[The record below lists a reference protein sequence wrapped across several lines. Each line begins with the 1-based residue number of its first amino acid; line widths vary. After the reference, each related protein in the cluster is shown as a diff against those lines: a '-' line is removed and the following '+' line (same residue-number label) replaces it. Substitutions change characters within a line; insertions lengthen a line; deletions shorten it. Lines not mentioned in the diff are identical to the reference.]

1 MANKFNLTAELNL
14 RGPANIK
21 TVVAGIRRELGTVT
35 ADVKLKIDPAAS
47 RNISTITSKL
57 TAMNNVLASAK
68 NNTDS
73 LNIALKNLSSSI
85 QSVNA
90 VNTKTISSTSK
101 VSSTIQATAQ
111 AAQIA
116 SSKFEEFGKQSAL
129 AIKRFAAFS
138 VVTTGVYALIGA
150 INDGLKSFILFDKQL
165 VRLQQITGQTK
176 TQLGS
181 LEQTITQLAT
191 NFGVS
196 SESLIG
202 IADTLAQAGLSAE
215 ETRVA
220 LKALAMTE
228 LAPSFD
234 DITRTTEG
242 AIAAMRQFGLA
253 ATDLEDV
260 LGSINAVAA
269 RFAVESGDII
279 AAIQRTGGVFASA
292 SKGVSQGKDA
302 LNEFIAVFT
311 SVRATT
317 RESAETIATGLRTIF
332 TRIQRAGTIKQLRE
346 FGVELQDLE
355 NKFVGPFEAV
365 RRLSEALN
373 QLDPR
378 DVRFSTIIE
387 ELGGF
392 RQVGKVIPLIQQFAT
407 AQEALKVAQTGQSS
421 LSGAQVKSQQALGV
435 QIAKVREEFLALV
448 RDIGKSSSFQA
459 LAQIILGLASTFIK
473 LVGAFKPILPI
484 LAVIGAIKG
493 AGAITKFAGGFL
505 GAFGQGGGAKSVG
518 SNVGEKLTG
527 AAEKEKA
534 QVTARAADAT
544 RSNTDALHGLTSAI
558 KSLESA
564 VRSKST
570 TGLRSGGK
578 VLGFNKGGIVPG
590 NGGGD
595 KVPAFLEGGEVVINR
610 KAAQRYGADRL
621 LKLNNYKGGSSRGVK
636 NKTGRRSRFKPLSE
650 KEISRLSTRELMDY
664 VNSRELEDYI
674 YSSGAG
680 MSIGMEFVT
689 VPKDKIIPEIEK
701 DLVVG
706 PNGDKGFWREKIAT
720 FGRETQA
727 STKKTESQKR
737 REAFFDKSRELL
749 MATSQGLLD
758 PRSALSKERKE
769 AFKSIGPSVVGDYEK
784 SLFAT
789 PRIKSENFSSAD
801 ASSVKSKFIAWG
813 KNPASGI
820 FSSVIAG
827 FEEQIRNQLDEPN
840 KSRFDTLISS
850 GSLDAYKAAG
860 GKDGHIPPL
869 KKAIYGIVGLTEK
882 KIGGLIRQYGNGS
895 EGGVE
900 AMATQKILD
909 KLFSGFVVSGGR
921 GIRSITTT
929 STESGPKHSEISVR
943 QLLSKKTNLAK
954 LATSSGHSLKS
965 LEDARQELTKQ
976 KTSESEQAQLS
987 KLESDAEKETALKA
1001 GKVLK
1006 FGLAGLRFGTT
1017 AGIGSDP
1024 IALSET
1030 VMQKGAEV
1038 KRKFSGDMPGSF
1050 TGYEAIRPIK
1060 QGPLV
1065 QIIPGALSKQF
1076 NKIWAK
1082 KIEDTLYSDF
1092 SKSVVKTAQEFGN
1105 QIDATIT
1112 NDQSE
1117 IRQRIDNAGFSNV
1130 IGAALE
1136 SSIGLLGAPYIQ
1148 KEEKTKSI
1156 DFPTGLGS
1164 SAKLFGIPSN
1174 IPTDITR
1181 TIGDPGKSVPD
1192 YIDQIQRFLE
1202 KTPNGQKYLSEFLQR
1217 KAKGGSVAIKKFAFG
1232 GRSDG
1237 PDFDEIR
1244 QQIIDKYPDIQFRIS
1259 KRKSGF
1265 GYNLMGAL
1273 KSKGGLFGNSE
1284 LSFQQP
1290 GNLKQL
1296 QEYSDKLAAKLISSE
1311 QLAAGGFA
1319 SGGSVPAMVSNG
1331 EAFVPPKL
1339 AKKIGYAKL
1348 DKMNQADR
1356 NGMKGFAGG
1365 GVSVFNGPGS
1375 GTSDSIGPIGLP
1387 QGSYVIREK
1396 ATKAL
1401 GLNKGGSVGVQRFE
1415 NGGRLNKAER
1425 KRIKEQ
1431 YLAEQRGGITREEAR
1446 TVGMPRPDYGAGAS
1460 RRKDVTAT
1468 PQGLQNIKNIEGE
1481 VLNNYGKLYAEE
1493 KKRIDQLYDNLENKA
1508 REEFF
1513 EGTIDAD
1520 ELTDRMMTLYEAKIL
1535 SKSQTKAKLTAQVKP
1550 AQLKAVEDYTA
1561 GKQTKQITTRK
1572 TQDNKIFEQGI
1583 ESKMASVAEEVKSKY
1598 QDLLNQEVQ
1607 SLKAFY
1613 KERAAKV
1620 KAEGG
1625 DVAAVVA
1632 EYKSAL
1638 NDAKQSMESG
1648 MRAETKQQ
1656 QAAVP
1661 DKIVESKKQE
1671 VQALRSAADPF
1682 YEAKKA
1688 ADEYA
1693 VTVGDAAE
1701 TSKQMAEEQK
1711 AYIEFLA
1718 RQKGLSSKGLKLQLA
1733 KDLGKESYEIKQ
1745 KSRFGQEEIKAM
1757 AAGSSRTLQ
1766 GKDVKALLEPGV
1778 DTQESRQ
1785 VQDIVNSFEA
1795 KIKEINPTIGGDK
1808 ARDAAI
1814 ALATGLAAGDQSVKQ
1829 IIQSHEGLHKA
1840 IGTQI
1845 SDTDAAN
1852 EALRRTA
1859 AAAGMSE
1866 EALRSLVSKT
1876 DIDRQ
1881 EFAQS
1886 PEGKRYGVIAEMM
1899 PDFTKQFSE
1908 SGLGKGLGKVDD
1920 FFSGKGGR
1928 LSKLAGKAGGFTGLA
1943 TAATAAIPFAAE
1955 SLLTKEQKKDP
1966 NIAGGISA
1974 ATGALS
1980 MGAAAY
1986 EMTGG
1991 GVTGLIAAAGAAL
2004 LGGIKG
2010 WFEGKNQ
2017 AVFQNAID
2025 SLAKTTNGL
2034 EHAFQEL
2041 EKEATPK
2048 NIKQFNK
2055 AAGDAFMAQ
2064 QEIGNIAFSE
2074 QRNMVGSATSGE
2086 SLGGAAIGAAIGT
2099 AIAPGIGTAIGA
2111 GLGYLAGAFKDYY
2124 SKFDPTQIAEAGAAY
2139 TNANVSFYEA
2149 QGRAAEI
2156 KTEKLPIEQVD
2167 SMMEAL
2173 NNGVRTANPI
2183 IQSYAASLRSTGEFT
2198 EDQIATMSDEQSAIA
2213 AFLQLKKAQ
2222 LGSEEAAVE
2231 ELKKNKNKAIEVG
2244 RELVDAQGKRIVKED
2259 QLKNAIKEVTVAT
2272 ASTLDI
2278 YRRLGANIRRYEAEM
2293 GDITN
2298 NIKGYIGD
2306 LTGSSSAVQDVDRG
2320 DTERVLGNISAYSA
2334 EQVKAAAAGVSGML
2348 GNTPESKELAD
2359 TASASKIL
2367 QDQLPA
2373 LLRSNEGNRG
2383 AAVDQL
2389 ENLLKAQGLDSGA
2402 IDAVLN
2408 DIRKTVAE
2416 GEEKGTGTLI
2426 DEIDSGILSKFSQT
2440 AEEGSKKLQELTAT
2454 YNNTIQEF
2462 INLQNQQSQAIS
2474 KANEYYRQAAQIRLN
2489 AELDLAKALGRNLSL
2504 DELNKP
2510 FETEISSLTQGLS
2523 NIGVLDAGQAMDPA
2537 AIAAGIQAAG
2547 ARNVEL
2553 EASNKQLKGEFGAA
2567 TDDSQRQ
2574 ALNNAQLDNIEA
2586 LGQNKRAIEEGQAAL
2601 QKLATDGSRA
2611 ANALAKIQ
2619 EEQKRLEAFGSSL
2632 DNALTASPGELAKMN
2647 YNTDAMNRVLA
2658 GDTKGL
2664 KTSQGRKAAFAG
2676 LQQDKELIG
2685 EAEYN
2690 KRLAVLR
2697 RQSLME
2703 TQGQVTP
2710 EQEKMIQR
2718 LEKGLPDEEDPNV
2731 KAYREASAAHQ
2742 EANIKLGDMQMA
2754 AADKIGEKMDELRTF
2769 LADKFPGLLTQAV
2782 LDAKTASA
2790 TAGAA
2795 GQTTQTAP
2803 DVKAEQTR
2811 REEADKEAAA
2821 RKDEIQR
2828 AEQAAQT
2835 KSDKAARLD
2844 KEMTEEEKWR
2854 SNPIGRGIA
2863 NRAAEEADAAK
2874 AKVERLKA
2882 ADVAAQQ
2889 SEDQKRESFD
2899 TTRKQQEQ
2907 QAKDAAA
2914 AADAKKAA
2922 EDRARTQ
2929 QTIDQSRGGPKQP
2942 VLSNWQRAWPANLAL
2957 PIPAP
2962 PAPGTTQAS
2971 YSGTRAVTA
2980 LAPLG
2985 QAKAS
2990 QQEIASRQQSLDRL
3004 SGSKTAKEEEIAKK
3018 EKALKGA
3025 RIAAIGA
3032 GTLETSP
3039 HVAKAQEAVD
3049 MAKQDLISIN
3059 EQIAAEKKRLA
3070 ALAALAQIEAQNQ
3083 PGATPT
3089 PAQAPYTA
3097 TARPQ
3102 SGVVSTPLPTPVP
3115 VSQQSAT
3122 AVNTNDARQRTDR
3135 PQTGGPSGGVG
3146 YSLTVDDKSM
3156 EFLSN
3161 LTKVFN
3167 TFGTYVDKLAGLDL
3181 KLELTGNYTIDVNI
3195 TGAAGLAA
3203 IDKSMREL
3211 ATGLV
3216 EAKISELRDEIS
3228 TVTRGA
3234 VKPSAS
3240 KGTTK

>member
-21 TVVAGIRRELGTVT
+21 TVVAGIRRELNTVT

-57 TAMNNVLASAK
+57 TAMNNVLVSAK

-101 VSSTIQATAQ
+101 VSSAIQATAQ
-111 AAQIA
+111 ATQIA

-138 VVTTGVYALIGA
+138 VVTTGVYALINA

-191 NFGVS
+191 SFGVS

-202 IADTLAQAGLSAE
+202 IADTLAQAGLTAE

-220 LKALAMTE
+220 LKALAKTE

-242 AIAAMRQFGLA
+242 AIAALRQFGLA

-332 TRIQRAGTIKQLRE
+332 TRIQRAGTIKQLKD

-355 NKFVGPFEAV
+355 GKFVGPFEAV

-378 DVRFSTIIE
+378 DIRFSTIIE

-407 AQEALKVAQTGQSS
+407 AQEALKVAQTGQAS
-421 LSGAQVKSQQALGV
+421 LSGAQVKSQQALAV

-473 LVGAFKPILPI
+473 LVSAFKPVLPI
-484 LAVIGAIKG
+484 LAVMGAIKG

-505 GAFGQGGGAKSVG
+505 GAFKQGGGAKSVG

-534 QVTARAADAT
+534 QVTARAAEAT
-544 RSNTDALHGLTSAI
+544 RSNTDALQGLTSAI

-564 VRSKST
+564 VRSKPT

-636 NKTGRRSRFKPLSE
+636 NKTGRRSGFKPLSE
-650 KEISRLSTRELMDY
+650 KEISQLSTKELMDY
-664 VNSRELEDYI
+664 ANSRELEDYI

-680 MSIGMEFVT
+680 MSMGMEFVT

-706 PNGDKGFWREKIAT
+706 PNGSKGFWREKIAP
-720 FGRETQA
+720 FGKETQT

-749 MATSQGLLD
+749 MAASQGLLD
-758 PRSALSKERKE
+758 PRSALSKEGKE
-769 AFKSIGPSVVGDYEK
+769 AFKSIGPSVVGDYER

-813 KNPASGI
+813 KNSASGI
-820 FSSVIAG
+820 FANVVAG

-882 KIGGLIRQYGNGS
+882 NLGGLIRQYENGS
-895 EGGVE
+895 EGGVQITP
-900 AMATQKILD
+900 TQKILD
-909 KLFSGFVVSGGR
+909 KLFSGFVISGGR
-921 GIRSITTT
+921 SIRSKKAIETPL
-929 STESGPKHSEISVR
+929 GPKYSQISVKD
-943 QLLSKKTNLAK
+943 LLSQKTNLAK
-954 LATSSGHSLKS
+954 LATSSGHSQKV
-965 LEDARQELTKQ
+965 LEKARQELIQ
-976 KTSESEQAQLS
+976 QQEFESEQTRMA
-987 KLESDAEKETALKA
+987 KLASDTEKETALKA

-1030 VMQKGAEV
+1030 VIQKGEEV
-1038 KRKFSGDMPGSF
+1038 KRKFAGDIPGSF
-1050 TGYEAIRPIK
+1050 TGYEAIRSIK

-1082 KIEDTLYSDF
+1082 KIEDTLYADF

-1117 IRQRIDNAGFSNV
+1117 IRKRIDNAGFSNV

-1136 SSIGLLGAPYIQ
+1136 SSIGLLGAPYVQ

-1164 SAKLFGIPSN
+1164 AAKLFGIPSN

-1181 TIGDPGKSVPD
+1181 TIGDPGKSAPD

-1217 KAKGGSVAIKKFAFG
+1217 KAKGGSVG
-1232 GRSDG
+1232 
-1237 PDFDEIR
+1237 IR
-1244 QQIIDKYPDIQFRIS
+1244 
-1259 KRKSGF
+1259 
-1265 GYNLMGAL
+1265 
-1273 KSKGGLFGNSE
+1273 
-1284 LSFQQP
+1284 
-1290 GNLKQL
+1290 
-1296 QEYSDKLAAKLISSE
+1296 KL
-1311 QLAAGGFA
+1311 A

-1339 AKKIGYAKL
+1339 AKKIGYTKL

-1365 GVSVFNGPGS
+1365 GISVFNGPGS

-1415 NGGRLNKAER
+1415 NGGRLSKAER
-1425 KRIKEQ
+1425 KKIKEQ

-1468 PQGLQNIKNIEGE
+1468 PQGLQNIKKVEAE
-1481 VLNNYGKLYAEE
+1481 VLNNYRKLYAEE
-1493 KKRIDQLYDNLENKA
+1493 KKRIDQLYDNLESQA
-1508 REEFF
+1508 RDEFF
-1513 EGTIDAD
+1513 KGTINGD
-1520 ELTDRMMTLYEAKIL
+1520 ELADSLQALFEARIIAKGQAKATL
-1535 SKSQTKAKLTAQVKP
+1535 TGQVKP
-1550 AQLKAVEDYTA
+1550 AQLKAVEDYTV

-1572 TQDNKIFEQGI
+1572 TQDNKIFAQEV
-1583 ESKMASVAEEVKSKY
+1583 ESEMASVAIDVKSKY

-1613 KERAAKV
+1613 TARAAQV

-1625 DVAAVVA
+1625 DVAAIVA

-1638 NDAKQSMESG
+1638 NDAKQAMESG
-1648 MRAETKQQ
+1648 MKAETAQQ

-1661 DKIVESKKQE
+1661 DKIAESRKQE
-1671 VQALRSAADPF
+1671 VEALRGAADPF

-1693 VTVGDAAE
+1693 VTVGNASE
-1701 TSKQMAEEQK
+1701 TSRQMAEEQK

-1718 RQKGLSSKGLKLQLA
+1718 RQKGLSSKGLKLQLT

-1757 AAGSSRTLQ
+1757 AAGSSKTLQ
-1766 GKDVKALLEPGV
+1766 GKNVAALLQPGV

-1808 ARDAAI
+1808 AREAAI
-1814 ALATGLAAGDQSVKQ
+1814 QLATRLAAGDQSVQQ
-1829 IIQSHEGLHKA
+1829 IIKSTEALNKVL
-1840 IGTQI
+1840 GTQI
-1845 SDTDAAN
+1845 SDADATS
-1852 EALRRTA
+1852 EAMRRVA
-1859 AAAGMSE
+1859 AAAGISE
-1866 EALRSLVSKT
+1866 EALKSMVAKT
-1876 DIDRQ
+1876 DISRQ

-1886 PEGKRYGVIAEMM
+1886 PEGKRYGVFAEMM
-1899 PDFTKQFSE
+1899 PDATKKFSQ
-1908 SGLGKGLGKVDD
+1908 SGMGKGLGKVDD
-1920 FFSGKGGR
+1920 FFSGKGGM

-1955 SLLTKEQKKDP
+1955 SLLTKEQMKDP

-1991 GVTGLIAAAGAAL
+1991 GVTGLIAAGGAAL

-2017 AVFQNAID
+2017 AVFQNSID
-2025 SLAKTTNGL
+2025 KLAKTTNTL
-2034 EHAFQEL
+2034 EHAFKEL

-2048 NIKQFNK
+2048 NIEKFNK
-2055 AAGDAFMAQ
+2055 AAGDAFIAQ
-2064 QEIGNIAFSE
+2064 QDIANIAFSE
-2074 QRNMVGSATSGE
+2074 QRSIGGSATSGE

-2111 GLGYLAGAFKDYY
+2111 GLGYLAGAFTDYY
-2124 SKFDPTQIAEAGAAY
+2124 SKFDPQQIAEAGAAY
-2139 TNANVSFYEA
+2139 TNASISSYEM

-2156 KTEKLPIEQVD
+2156 KTGKLPIEQVD

-2183 IQSYAASLRSTGEFT
+2183 IQSYAEGLRSTGKYT

-2231 ELKKNKNKAIEVG
+2231 ELKKNKNAAIKVG
-2244 RELVDAQGKRIVKED
+2244 RELVDAQGKRITKED
-2259 QLKNAIKEVTVAT
+2259 QLKNAVKQVTVAT
-2272 ASTLDI
+2272 ESMLDI
-2278 YRRLGANIRRYEAEM
+2278 YRRLGANIAKYEAEM
-2293 GDITN
+2293 GDVTN

-2306 LTGSSSAVQDVDRG
+2306 LSGSASIQDVDRSG
-2320 DTERVLGNISAYSA
+2320 AERVLGNISAYSA
-2334 EQVKAAAAGVSGML
+2334 EEVKAAASSVSAML

-2367 QDQLPA
+2367 TDQLPA
-2373 LLRSNEGNRG
+2373 LLRANEGDRG

-2389 ENLLKAQGLDSGA
+2389 SNLLKAQGLDSGA
-2402 IDAVLN
+2402 IDTVLG

-2416 GEEKGTGTLI
+2416 GEEKGIGTLI
-2426 DEIDSGILSKFSQT
+2426 DEIDSGILGKFSQA
-2440 AEEGSKKLQELTAT
+2440 AEEGAKKLQELAAV

-2462 INLQNQQSQAIS
+2462 INLQNQQSQAIL

-2510 FETEISSLTQGLS
+2510 FETEIGSLTQGLS

-2537 AIAAGIQAAG
+2537 AIAAGIQAAA

-2553 EASNKQLKGEFGAA
+2553 EASNKQLQGEFGAA
-2567 TDDSQRQ
+2567 TDDGQRQ
-2574 ALNNAQLDNIEA
+2574 ALNQAQLDNIEA

-2601 QKLATDGSRA
+2601 QKLANDGSRA

-2619 EEQKRLEAFGSSL
+2619 EEQKRLEAFGSAL
-2632 DNALTASPGELAKMN
+2632 DNALTASPEELAKMN

-2658 GDTKGL
+2658 GDTRGL
-2664 KTSQGRKAAFAG
+2664 KTSEGRKAAFTG
-2676 LQQDKELIG
+2676 LQQDRELIG

-2697 RQSLME
+2697 RQSLMA

-2731 KAYREASAAHQ
+2731 KAYREAVAVQEEAARQ
-2742 EANIKLGDMQMA
+2742 LGELQMA
-2754 AADKIGEKMDELRTF
+2754 SADKIGVAMDDLRMF

-2803 DVKAEQTR
+2803 EVKAEQTR
-2811 REEADKEAAA
+2811 REEADKAAAA
-2821 RKDEIQR
+2821 RKDEIKR
-2828 AEQAAQT
+2828 AEKEAKT
-2835 KSDKAARLD
+2835 KSDQAARLD
-2844 KEMTEEEKWR
+2844 KQATEAESWR
-2854 SNPIGRGIA
+2854 ANPVARGMA
-2863 NRAAEEADAAK
+2863 DTAAEQAAAAEAE
-2874 AKVERLKA
+2874 VERLKA

-2889 SEDQKRESFD
+2889 SEDQKRKSFD
-2899 TTRKQQEQ
+2899 AARKQQEQ
-2907 QAKDAAA
+2907 QAKDVKAAE
-2914 AADAKKAA
+2914 DAKKAS
-2922 EDRARTQ
+2922 EDRARSQ
-2929 QTIDQSRGGPKQP
+2929 QTIDQSRGLRQGTG
-2942 VLSNWQRAWPANLAL
+2942 

-2980 LAPLG
+2980 IDPFV
-2985 QAKAS
+2985 QARS
-2990 QQEIASRQQSLDRL
+2990 QQEIAAREQSLGRL
-3004 SGSKTAKEEEIAKK
+3004 SGSKTAKEDEITKK
-3018 EKALKGA
+3018 QNALK
-3025 RIAAIGA
+3025 AAQMAAAGA
-3032 GTLETSP
+3032 GTLGTSP
-3039 HVAKAQEAVD
+3039 NVAAAQEAVD
-3049 MAKQDLISIN
+3049 MAKQDLVSIN
-3059 EQIAAEKKRLA
+3059 EQITAEKERLA
-3070 ALAALAQIEAQNQ
+3070 ALATLAQTETQNK
-3083 PGATPT
+3083 PVATPT
-3089 PAQAPYTA
+3089 PAQISYTA

-3102 SGVVSTPLPTPVP
+3102 PGVVSTPLPTPVP
-3115 VSQQSAT
+3115 VSQRSAT
-3122 AVNTNDARQRTDR
+3122 TVNTNDMRQRTDR

-3161 LTKVFN
+3161 LTNVFN
-3167 TFGTYVDKLAGLDL
+3167 TFGTYVDQLAGLDL

-3203 IDKSMREL
+3203 LDKSMREL

-3228 TVTRGA
+3228 NVTRGA

-3240 KGTTK
+3240 KGTIK